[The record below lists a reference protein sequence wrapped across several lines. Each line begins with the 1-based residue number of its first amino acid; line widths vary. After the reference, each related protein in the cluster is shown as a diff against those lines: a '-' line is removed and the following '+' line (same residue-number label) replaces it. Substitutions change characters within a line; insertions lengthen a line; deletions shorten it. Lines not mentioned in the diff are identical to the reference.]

1 MNFHIYVRVQFS
13 FVLID
18 RPNSRQGEAGV
29 LIFKA
34 NPVEGI
40 RVRIVNLIELKLEV
54 EFLKIFSGKEVIF
67 FGSWK
72 QGIAKSFSNLLLHKL
87 FID

>member
-1 MNFHIYVRVQFS
+1 MNFHINISVQFS

-29 LIFKA
+29 LIFES
-34 NPVEGI
+34 NPIESI
-40 RVRIVNLIELKLEV
+40 RVRIVSLIELELEV

-67 FGSWK
+67 FRS
-72 QGIAKSFSNLLLHKL
+72 
-87 FID
+87 

>member
-1 MNFHIYVRVQFS
+1 MNFHINISVQFS

-18 RPNSRQGEAGV
+18 RPNGRQGEAGV
-29 LIFKA
+29 LIFEA

-40 RVRIVNLIELKLEV
+40 CVRIVSLIELELEV
-54 EFLKIFSGKEVIF
+54 ELLKIFSGKEVIF
-67 FGSWK
+67 FRSWK
-72 QGIAKSFSNLLLHKL
+72 QGIGKSFSNLLLHKL